1 MTECASESPMTAAEL
16 GIGQEM
22 NLPEDKRATSQN
34 WTLYPYC
41 RWSFQR
47 VQQFTRT
54 ISIPR
59 AVSTSAL
66 GNNKQDFNDLEF
78 QDSSGNTC
86 TVNEMLIRT
95 YTDGFLV
102 MHRGEVLNEQYFN
115 DMRPDT
121 LHLMMSCSKS
131 FTSTLMG
138 IFVEQG
144 VLDTAAQLT
153 AYIPEL
159 VGTGFEGATLQQA
172 LDMRVGVK
180 FSEDYDDLD
189 ADWRQ
194 CEVATGW
201 REPSPEYTGP
211 REMVGYMQSLS
222 EKESEHG
229 GVFHYQ
235 SILTDVLGVCLQR
248 ATGRPFAEMFYEHIW
263 NPIGAEQ
270 ALVSIIDSSGN
281 AVFEGGFNVCL
292 RDFARFAQ
300 LICQKGDHNGQQLIP
315 LNWIEECRH
324 PGGDAMAAFAASEYA
339 DVLPGGA
346 YHNQWWVRDPNKGV
360 FMALGIHGQTLYID
374 PRQDFIVAKFSSQP
388 DQADTTMAVDQML
401 AFEAIAKALAG

>member
-1 MTECASESPMTAAEL
+1 MTECAAELPKTAAEL
-16 GIGQEM
+16 GIGQEKS
-22 NLPEDKRATSQN
+22 LSEDKRATSQN

-66 GNNKQDFNDLEF
+66 VHNKQDFSGLEF
-78 QDSSGNTC
+78 QDSADNAC
-86 TVNEMLIRT
+86 TINEMLART

-102 MHRGEVLNEQYFN
+102 MHRGEVLCEHYFN
-115 DMRPDT
+115 GLRRDT

-131 FTSTLMG
+131 FTASLMG

-144 VLDTAAQLT
+144 VLDPAEQLT
-153 AYIPEL
+153 AYMPEL
-159 VGTGFEGATLQQA
+159 AGTGFDGATLQQA

-189 ADWRQ
+189 ADWRK

-201 REPSPEYTGP
+201 REPSQGYAGP
-211 REMVGYMQSLS
+211 DEMVGYMQTLT
-222 EKESEHG
+222 ERESEHG

-248 ATGRPFAEMFYEHIW
+248 ATGSPFAEMFYKRIW

-292 RDFARFAQ
+292 RDFARFAW
-300 LICQKGDHNGQQLIP
+300 LICQKGRHNGQQLIP
-315 LNWIEECRH
+315 ASWIEECRH
-324 PGGDAMAAFAASEYA
+324 PGDGAIAAFAASEYA

-346 YHNQWWVRDPNKGV
+346 YHNQWWVRDPEKGV
-360 FMALGIHGQTLYID
+360 FMALGIHG
-374 PRQDFIVAKFSSQP
+374 
-388 DQADTTMAVDQML
+388 
-401 AFEAIAKALAG
+401 